1 MHNFEDI
8 VKRCYQKNS
17 DEEISNGSIKHA
29 KILADYLFRYAKEKN
44 KDIKIVTGSLD
55 GGFYNNFSDIVKEIL
70 TKNKVS
76 IISEKPY
83 EDSSFSQEIKKS
95 ANGTIK
101 IISKDDKVTSLPH
114 FILIGDCAYRLETDD
129 RLKLATASFNRPSIG
144 QFLSDIFDR
153 FK

>member
-101 IISKDDKVTSLPH
+101 IIGKDDKVTSLPH

>member
-1 MHNFEDI
+1 MVVFLVFYCV
-8 VKRCYQKNS
+8 VKTQ
-17 DEEISNGSIKHA
+17 
-29 KILADYLFRYAKEKN
+29 
-44 KDIKIVTGSLD
+44 
-55 GGFYNNFSDIVKEIL
+55 KEI
-70 TKNKVS
+70 
-76 IISEKPY
+76 E
-83 EDSSFSQEIKKS
+83 KS

-114 FILIGDCAYRLETDD
+114 FILVGDCAYRLETDD